1 MLQVNYIECF
11 DWYAL
16 RVGETLDLT
25 PVTSQLYITLRLG
38 ETLDLSHVTSE
49 LY

>member
-1 MLQVNYIECF
+1 MLQVNYVQYFYLKTLE
-11 DWYAL
+11 L
-16 RVGETLDLT
+16 GETLDLT

-38 ETLDLSHVTSE
+38 ETLDLTHVTSE